1 MNWTLAHRQFLTYLR
16 LERGLSANT
25 LQAYKSDLSQLQIWA
40 EEIDKRPV
48 SLMQEDLRAFLQ
60 HQAKQGKSPRT
71 QMRMQ
76 SSMRAFYLFL
86 LEENVVE
93 KSPME
98 GIESPSLGRKLPVYL
113 TVEEVD
119 ALIQAIDRSHSQ
131 GERDLAMLE
140 VLYACGLRVSELV
153 DLKME
158 DVFEADLLIRVV
170 GKGNKERIVPMY
182 ASAMKSVCRY
192 RDEVRVHVPI
202 QKGAEGFVFLNQ
214 RGKPLS
220 RVWVFKRL
228 RVLAQLAGIAKTIG
242 PHTLRHTFATHLIQR
257 GADIRIIQMLLG
269 HESITTTEIY
279 THLEQQQLRD
289 TVLRYHP
296 KNL

>member
-192 RDEVRVHVPI
+192 R
-202 QKGAEGFVFLNQ
+202 
-214 RGKPLS
+214 
-220 RVWVFKRL
+220 
-228 RVLAQLAGIAKTIG
+228 
-242 PHTLRHTFATHLIQR
+242 
-257 GADIRIIQMLLG
+257 
-269 HESITTTEIY
+269 
-279 THLEQQQLRD
+279 
-289 TVLRYHP
+289 
-296 KNL
+296 